1 MYFAVFWKCRP
12 PFKLATRVESRDFR
26 KCALVAQKTT
36 LLPLLASKAAAEVTL
51 DDSFAIGD
59 DDAF

>member
-12 PFKLATRVESRDFR
+12 PSAESRDFR